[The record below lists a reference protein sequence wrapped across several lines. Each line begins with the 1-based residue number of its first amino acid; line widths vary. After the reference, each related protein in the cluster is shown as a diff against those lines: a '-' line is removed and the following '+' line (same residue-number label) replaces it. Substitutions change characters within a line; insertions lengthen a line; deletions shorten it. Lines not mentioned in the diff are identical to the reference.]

1 MKNQIPLKSCKAF
14 SKFKQINLNS
24 LETEENPSRSKF
36 QHTQRADSLAQKIPR
51 LPESKFFP
59 SSVKNKN
66 VSLDTTNPFASTSMN
81 SSAGKIENKTVIN
94 HHNLSLQSQVS
105 NENLMNFSQFS
116 VKETLSDTNPK
127 WTDVN
132 LPASPLV
139 VIGKFND
146 KLTKFE
152 LAEILKFPQIWC
164 IGFEANKI
172 KNSGSSGENY
182 GFDDENND
190 YKAVM
195 RDHVA
200 YRYELF
206 EILGKGSFG
215 HVYRVFDYKH
225 KSFCALKIIKNKK
238 RFNQQA
244 LVEIDILRIIR
255 KKDEMNQ
262 NNVVHIQSS
271 FSFRNHIVIII

>member
-1 MKNQIPLKSCKAF
+1 MKNQIRFNSCKTL
-14 SKFKQINLNS
+14 SKFKPVNLNS
-24 LETEENPSRSKF
+24 LETEENPSCSKLPF
-36 QHTQRADSLAQKIPR
+36 TPKADTLAQRIPR

-59 SSVKNKN
+59 SSTRNKN
-66 VSLDTTNPFASTSMN
+66 VSLDTSNPFASTSMN
-81 SSAGKIENKTVIN
+81 SSASKIENKTVTN
-94 HHNLSLQSQVS
+94 PHNLSLQSQVS

-116 VKETLSDTNPK
+116 GKETSAETNTK

-132 LPASPLV
+132 LPTSPLV

-146 KLTKFE
+146 KLTKYE
-152 LAEILKFPQIWC
+152 LAEILKFPQVWC

-172 KNSGSSGENY
+172 KASGSPADNY
-182 GFDDENND
+182 GYDDENND

-195 RDHVA
+195 HDHVA

-244 LVEIDILRIIR
+244 LVEIDILRTIR
-255 KKDEMNQ
+255 KKDELNQ
-262 NNVVHIQSS
+262 HNVVHIQSS
-271 FSFRNHIVIII
+271 FSFRNHIVTFI

>member
-1 MKNQIPLKSCKAF
+1 
-14 SKFKQINLNS
+14 
-24 LETEENPSRSKF
+24 LETEEFPSNGKLPF
-36 QHTQRADSLAQKIPR
+36 TPKTETLAQRIPR

-59 SSVKNKN
+59 SSTRNKN
-66 VSLDTTNPFASTSMN
+66 ASLDSNPYSSTSIN
-81 SSAGKIENKTVIN
+81 STKSKIENKTVTN
-94 HHNLSLQSQVS
+94 THNLSLQSQVS

-116 VKETLSDTNPK
+116 GKDVSGEATVK

-132 LPASPLV
+132 LPVSPLV

-146 KLTKFE
+146 KLTRYE
-152 LAEILKFPQIWC
+152 LAEILKFPQVWC
-164 IGFEANKI
+164 IGLEANKI
-172 KNSGSSGENY
+172 KSSGSSDNFGY
-182 GFDDENND
+182 DDENND

-195 RDHVA
+195 HDHIG

-225 KSFCALKIIKNKK
+225 KTFCALKIIKNKK

-244 LVEIDILRIIR
+244 LVEIDILRTLR
-255 KKDEMNQ
+255 KKDELGQ
-262 NNVVHIQSS
+262 HNVVHIQSS
-271 FSFRNHIVIII
+271 FSFRSHIVIPK

>member
-1 MKNQIPLKSCKAF
+1 MKIQTRLNSCKTS
-14 SKFKQINLNS
+14 SKFKPINLNS

-36 QHTQRADSLAQKIPR
+36 QHTPKADTIAQRIPR

-59 SSVKNKN
+59 SSTRNKN
-66 VSLDTTNPFASTSMN
+66 VSLDTTNQFASTSMN

-94 HHNLSLQSQVS
+94 PHNLSLQSQVS

-116 VKETLSDTNPK
+116 GKETLPETNTK

-146 KLTKFE
+146 KLTKYE
-152 LAEILKFPQIWC
+152 LAEILKYPQVWC

-172 KNSGSSGENY
+172 KASGSSGENY
-182 GFDDENND
+182 GYDDGNND
-190 YKAVM
+190 YRAVM
-195 RDHVA
+195 HDHVG

-225 KSFCALKIIKNKK
+225 KAFCALKIIKNKK

-244 LVEIDILRIIR
+244 LVEIDILRTIR
-255 KKDEMNQ
+255 KKDEMSQ
-262 NNVVHIQSS
+262 HNVVHIQSS
-271 FSFRNHIVIII
+271 FSFRNHIVTFI

>member
-1 MKNQIPLKSCKAF
+1 M
-14 SKFKQINLNS
+14 
-24 LETEENPSRSKF
+24 
-36 QHTQRADSLAQKIPR
+36 
-51 LPESKFFP
+51 
-59 SSVKNKN
+59 
-66 VSLDTTNPFASTSMN
+66 SLDTTNQFASTSMN

-94 HHNLSLQSQVS
+94 PHNLSLQSQVS

-116 VKETLSDTNPK
+116 GKETLPETNTK

-146 KLTKFE
+146 KLTKYE
-152 LAEILKFPQIWC
+152 LAEILKYPQVWC

-172 KNSGSSGENY
+172 KASGSSGENY
-182 GFDDENND
+182 GYDDGNND
-190 YKAVM
+190 YRAVM
-195 RDHVA
+195 HDHVG

-225 KSFCALKIIKNKK
+225 KAFCALKIIKNKK

-244 LVEIDILRIIR
+244 LVEIDILRTIR
-255 KKDEMNQ
+255 KKDEMSQ
-262 NNVVHIQSS
+262 HNVVHIQSS
-271 FSFRNHIVIII
+271 FSFRNHIVTFI